1 MLSDWRIPKD
11 EIQQELVNG
20 SKPKEA
26 ICLGC
31 AAKVE
36 LVTVMYP
43 VIREISAWVS
53 KNTQIKFQP
62 RDDVYTFPTDGAVS
76 VERGRYPIS
85 DLLNGR
91 TDAVTA
97 DVARIKPT
105 GIILLANF
113 LPKAP
118 EEAKRRIAQSMR
130 SFYEGAWKARHPFT
144 VGKGHTIQI
153 AKTPDQEYF
162 IVDYVKTSG
171 SKKNGVGNNDTISN
185 IDPNLNYSSWVGLFV
200 AMNNSLNDLFL
211 SGVHSNIRVYPTVD
225 AREDADLPIIR
236 KGLEK
241 YRRRF
246 EKHGIVIEERP
257 PLGFHTKSMGA
268 TVIGVTDREIPT
280 NQRMVPGQVLIATR
294 PIGDLAPLTEF
305 LIRQSID
312 EDTKDLEAL
321 RLYVLETM
329 LTPNFEAA
337 KIIEK
342 HLPYKGEAFDSKKHI
357 TVCRDMSGPGILALE
372 ELAEDS
378 GNDIYLERLNLHD
391 ELVANV
397 DMPNPTSGTNGA
409 IIIGALPSLADSILQ
424 QLRAVGY
431 APWVIGRVEGQ
442 SKGEPKILINESL
455 AKYRFLKGV
464 HKGIFARSEFV
475 HGHKA

>member
-1 MLSDWRIPKD
+1 MLSDWKIPRD
-11 EIQQELVNG
+11 EIQKELVNG
-20 SKPKEA
+20 NKPKEA

-36 LVTVMYP
+36 LVSVMYP

-62 RDDVYTFPTDGAVS
+62 RDDVYAFETDGSVG
-76 VERGRYPIS
+76 VERGRYSIS

-91 TDAVTA
+91 TDAVTQ

-130 SFYEGAWKARHPFT
+130 AFYEAAWKPNHPFT

-153 AKTPDQEYF
+153 AKSPDQEYLV
-162 IVDYVKTSG
+162 VDYVKSSG
-171 SKKNGVGNNDTISN
+171 SRLNGVGNNDTISN

-200 AMNNSLNDLFL
+200 ALNNSLNDLFL
-211 SGVHSNIRVYPTVD
+211 SGVHKNIRVYPTVD
-225 AREDADLPIIR
+225 AREEADLPVILH
-236 KGLEK
+236 GLKK
-241 YRRRF
+241 YRERF
-246 EKHGIVIEERP
+246 EKHGITIEERP

-342 HLPYKGEAFDSKKHI
+342 HLPFKGEAFDPERHV

-391 ELVANV
+391 ELVADV

-409 IIIGALPSLADSILQ
+409 IIIGALPELAGSIQRQLQ
-424 QLRAVGY
+424 AVGY
-431 APWVIGRVEGQ
+431 APWIIGRVADPAK
-442 SKGEPKILINESL
+442 SEPKILIHESL